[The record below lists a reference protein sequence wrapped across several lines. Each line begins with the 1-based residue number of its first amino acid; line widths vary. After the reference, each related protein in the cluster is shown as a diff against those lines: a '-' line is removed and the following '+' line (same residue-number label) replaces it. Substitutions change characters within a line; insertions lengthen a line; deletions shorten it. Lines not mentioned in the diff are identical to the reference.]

1 MGRMGRKLRSFFF
14 WEGTG
19 FFFGGNGCSDL
30 FAERLFFLVTLK
42 RPIQKRL
49 QKESL
54 YETYLGIV
62 KPKSSLNCIPCR
74 HDLTFFFFGRWG

>member
-30 FAERLFFLVTLK
+30 FAERLFFFGDLKKTNPKKVT
-42 RPIQKRL
+42 
-49 QKESL
+49 E
-54 YETYLGIV
+54 GIT
-62 KPKSSLNCIPCR
+62 I
-74 HDLTFFFFGRWG
+74 